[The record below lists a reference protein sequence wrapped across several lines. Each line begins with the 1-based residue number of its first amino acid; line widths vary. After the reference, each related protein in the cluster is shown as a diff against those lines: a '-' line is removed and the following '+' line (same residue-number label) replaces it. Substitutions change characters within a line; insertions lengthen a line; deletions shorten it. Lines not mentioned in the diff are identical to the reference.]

1 MMAKL
6 QHLFGLRAIYGSS
19 HNGGISVLREGIRV
33 LRRGDHSLCISP
45 DGPGGPS
52 LRVQEGALYFAKMTG
67 APIIPVCFSAKHVW
81 IQNRWDRYLLV
92 YPFTKI
98 KCRVGEPI
106 YIDSKIEPNTIILWA
121 TYTNKYKMVTPW
133 WFLHKTP
140 LAFLLLPIAWIYYLA
155 SRMVFN
161 WRRMVAYKSRRKVI
175 CIGGLLAG
183 GVGKTPIVRVIANY
197 LDAPVVMRGY
207 RRTAS
212 TANIGDEAAMLMSD
226 DIAVH
231 VGHRKSNIMLLDRQQ
246 DEKGPILM
254 DDGLQNPLI
263 KKDIS
268 ILVFDEM
275 IGFGNGFLLP
285 AGPLREPKC
294 HAKNADAIII
304 IKNPRAKRKL
314 KLPDTVPVFYAENK
328 TILRLRV

>member
-1 MMAKL
+1 MK
-6 QHLFGLRAIYGSS
+6 
-19 HNGGISVLREGIRV
+19 
-33 LRRGDHSLCISP
+33 
-45 DGPGGPS
+45 
-52 LRVQEGALYFAKMTG
+52 
-67 APIIPVCFSAKHVW
+67 
-81 IQNRWDRYLLV
+81 
-92 YPFTKI
+92 
-98 KCRVGEPI
+98 
-106 YIDSKIEPNTIILWA
+106 
-121 TYTNKYKMVTPW
+121 TPW

-161 WRRMVAYKSRRKVI
+161 LRRMVAYKSRRKVI

-304 IKNPRAKRKL
+304 IKNPCAKRKL

-328 TILRLRV
+328 TISPYSKNTRIFAFAGIGYPKKFFKALDGIVGHRAFGDHYQYTDDDIAELKKVAVRKKAKLVTTEKDWVRLPIDVRNDIKYAKLETVIDPKFFVWLKEKLNANSKKAS